1 MRRRVAR
8 IRAGIRAM
16 RRRTSLSGRCEAQVV
31 RKWVAAATPPVLPR
45 HPLIDPSTR
54 VRACMTCQET
64 PPPCPPGHPPA
75 VLFVLGPTGIGKSR
89 AAFEVARAVGGEIVV
104 CDSRQ
109 VYDRLD
115 IATNKP
121 PAEDMRQVP
130 YHLVGI
136 ADPRTTYTVF
146 EFVDAANR
154 AIGEIAARG
163 RLPVVEGGSM
173 LWADALAEG
182 FSLAGVP
189 PRPERRA
196 ELQALPVAELAG
208 IVRRLDPEAAVDER
222 NPVRLVRA
230 IEVLEVAGPP
240 LARLRTRR
248 PPPWRAVRVGLTA
261 DLAVIDRGLAER
273 SRRQV
278 ERGLV
283 EETRAALAEGVPPDA
298 PVLTG
303 IGYAEAL
310 AHIRGEVSLEELP
323 EVMARS
329 NRRYARRQLRW
340 LRRNPAIAWLDATAD
355 PVRGILDLL
364 RAQTI

>member
-1 MRRRVAR
+1 
-8 IRAGIRAM
+8 
-16 RRRTSLSGRCEAQVV
+16 
-31 RKWVAAATPPVLPR
+31 
-45 HPLIDPSTR
+45 
-54 VRACMTCQET
+54 
-64 PPPCPPGHPPA
+64 
-75 VLFVLGPTGIGKSR
+75 
-89 AAFEVARAVGGEIVV
+89 VV

-121 PAEDMRQVP
+121 PPEDMLAVR

-136 ADPRTTYTVF
+136 ADPRTTYTVH
-146 EFVDAANR
+146 EFVAAANE
-154 AIGEIAARG
+154 AIADIAARG
-163 RLPVVEGGSM
+163 RVAVVEGGSM

-196 ELQALPVAELAG
+196 ELERLPVPELAG
-208 IVRRLDPEAAVDER
+208 LLRALDPSAVVDER

-248 PPPWRAVRVGLTA
+248 PPPWTPVRVGLDA
-261 DLAVIDRGLAER
+261 PLEVIDARLAER

-278 ERGLV
+278 ERGLI
-283 EETRAALAEGVPPDA
+283 EETRDALAAGVPAGA
-298 PVLTG
+298 PVMTG

-310 AHIRGEVSLEELP
+310 MHIRGEVSLEELP

-340 LRRNPAIAWLDATAD
+340 LRRNPAIEWFDASAD
-355 PVRGILDLL
+355 PVPGILGYL
-364 RAQTI
+364 RDHGI

>member
-1 MRRRVAR
+1 M
-8 IRAGIRAM
+8 G
-16 RRRTSLSGRCEAQVV
+16 
-31 RKWVAAATPPVLPR
+31 PDVL
-45 HPLIDPSTR
+45 
-54 VRACMTCQET
+54 M
-64 PPPCPPGHPPA
+64 
-75 VLFVLGPTGIGKSR
+75 VLGPTGIGKSR
-89 AAFEVARAVGGEIVV
+89 AAFEVARALGGEIVV

-121 PAEDMRQVP
+121 SPEQLREVR

-146 EFVDAANR
+146 EFVEAANR
-154 AIGEIAARG
+154 AIADIAARG
-163 RLPVVEGGSM
+163 RLPIVEGGSM

-196 ELQALPVAELAG
+196 ELERLSRDELSG
-208 IVRRLDPEAAVDER
+208 LLRRLDPDAAVDER
-222 NPVRLVRA
+222 NPVRVVRA

-248 PPPWRAVRVGLTA
+248 PPPWRPLRAGLTA
-261 DLAVIDRGLAER
+261 GDGTIDARLAER
-273 SRRQV
+273 SRQQV
-278 ERGLV
+278 ARGLV
-283 EETRAALAEGVPPDA
+283 EETRAALAWGVPADA

-310 AHIRGEVSLEELP
+310 MHIRGEVTLEDLP
-323 EVMARS
+323 LVMARS

-340 LRRNPAIAWLDATAD
+340 LRRNPGITWFDATAD
-355 PVRGILDLL
+355 PVPGILGFLQE
-364 RAQTI
+364 RRT

>member
-1 MRRRVAR
+1 
-8 IRAGIRAM
+8 
-16 RRRTSLSGRCEAQVV
+16 
-31 RKWVAAATPPVLPR
+31 
-45 HPLIDPSTR
+45 
-54 VRACMTCQET
+54 
-64 PPPCPPGHPPA
+64 
-75 VLFVLGPTGIGKSR
+75 
-89 AAFEVARAVGGEIVV
+89 VARALGGEIVV

-121 PAEDMRQVP
+121 SREEMREVR

-146 EFVDAANR
+146 EFVEAANR
-154 AIGEIAARG
+154 AIADIAARG
-163 RLPVVEGGSM
+163 RLPIVEGGSM

-189 PRPERRA
+189 PRPDRRA
-196 ELQALPVAELAG
+196 ELERLPVAELAG
-208 IVRRLDPEAAVDER
+208 IVRRLDPEATLDER

-248 PPPWRAVRVGLTA
+248 PPPWTPLRIGLTA
-261 DLAVIDRGLAER
+261 DLGVVDLRLARR

-283 EETRAALAEGVPPDA
+283 EETRAALAYGVPADA

-310 AHIRGEVSLEELP
+310 AHIRGEVSLEALP

-340 LRRNPAIAWLDATAD
+340 LRRNPAITWFDATAD
-355 PVRGILDLL
+355 PVPGILDFL
-364 RAQTI
+364 RAQPI

>member
-1 MRRRVAR
+1 M
-8 IRAGIRAM
+8 
-16 RRRTSLSGRCEAQVV
+16 
-31 RKWVAAATPPVLPR
+31 
-45 HPLIDPSTR
+45 
-54 VRACMTCQET
+54 
-64 PPPCPPGHPPA
+64 
-75 VLFVLGPTGIGKSR
+75 
-89 AAFEVARAVGGEIVV
+89 ARALGGEIVV

-121 PAEDMRQVP
+121 SPEDMREVRH
-130 YHLVGI
+130 HLVGI
-136 ADPRTTYTVF
+136 ADPGSTCTVF
-146 EFVDAANR
+146 EFVAAANA
-154 AIGEIAARG
+154 AIAGIAARG

-196 ELQALPVAELAG
+196 ELERLPAAELAG
-208 IVRRLDPEAAVDER
+208 LLHRLDPAADVDER

-248 PPPWRAVRVGLTA
+248 PPSWTPVRVGLTA
-261 DLAVIDRGLAER
+261 PLDVIDRRLAER

-283 EETRAALAEGVPPDA
+283 EETRAALAAGVPPDA
-298 PVLTG
+298 PVLSG

-310 AHIRGEVSLEELP
+310 MHLRGEVSLDELP

-340 LRRNPAIAWLDATAD
+340 LRRNPAITWFDATAD
-355 PVRGILDLL
+355 PVPGILGFL
-364 RAQTI
+364 RARTQRV

>member
-1 MRRRVAR
+1 V
-8 IRAGIRAM
+8 
-16 RRRTSLSGRCEAQVV
+16 SSPHP
-31 RKWVAAATPPVLPR
+31 AAAERTV
-45 HPLIDPSTR
+45 PLI
-54 VRACMTCQET
+54 
-64 PPPCPPGHPPA
+64 
-75 VLFVLGPTGIGKSR
+75 LGPTGIGKSR
-89 AAFEVARAVGGEIVV
+89 AAFEVARALEGEIVV

-121 PAEDMRQVP
+121 SPEDMREVR

-136 ADPRTTYTVF
+136 ADPRSTYTVF
-146 EFVDAANR
+146 DFVAAANA
-154 AIGEIAARG
+154 AIADIAARG

-182 FSLAGVP
+182 FSLAGVA
-189 PRPERRA
+189 PRPGRRA
-196 ELQALPVAELAG
+196 ELERLPAAELAG
-208 IVRRLDPEAAVDER
+208 LLHHLDPEAVVDER

-248 PPPWRAVRVGLTA
+248 PPPWTPVRVGLTA
-261 DLAVIDRGLAER
+261 GLDVIDRRLAER

-283 EETRAALAEGVPPDA
+283 EETRAALAWGVPPDA

-310 AHIRGEVSLEELP
+310 MHIRGEVSLEDLP

-340 LRRNPAIAWLDATAD
+340 LRRNPAITWFDATAD
-355 PVRGILDLL
+355 PVPGILGFL
-364 RAQTI
+364 RDQRV

>member
-1 MRRRVAR
+1 MGGV
-8 IRAGIRAM
+8 
-16 RRRTSLSGRCEAQVV
+16 
-31 RKWVAAATPPVLPR
+31 
-45 HPLIDPSTR
+45 STR
-54 VRACMTCQET
+54 VPMI
-64 PPPCPPGHPPA
+64 
-75 VLFVLGPTGIGKSR
+75 LGPTGIGKSR
-89 AAFEVARAVGGEIVV
+89 AAFEVARALGGEIVV

-121 PAEDMRQVP
+121 SPEDIRQVR
-130 YHLVGI
+130 YHLVGV
-136 ADPRTTYTVF
+136 ADPRATYTVF
-146 EFVDAANR
+146 EFVEAANA
-154 AIGEIAARG
+154 AIAGIAARG
-163 RLPVVEGGSM
+163 RLPIVEGGSM

-189 PRPERRA
+189 PQPGRRA
-196 ELQALPVAELAG
+196 ELERLPVSELAG
-208 IVRRLDPEAAVDER
+208 MVRRLDPDARVDER

-240 LARLRTRR
+240 LAERRTRR
-248 PPPWRAVRVGLTA
+248 PPPWSPLRIGLTA
-261 DLAVIDRGLAER
+261 GLDVIDRRLAER

-283 EETRAALAEGVPPDA
+283 EETRAALAAGVPPDA

-310 AHIRGEVSLEELP
+310 ICIRGEIGIEDLP
-323 EVMARS
+323 EATARA

-340 LRRNPAIAWLDATAD
+340 LRRNPAITWLDATAD
-355 PVRGILDLL
+355 PVPGILGCL
-364 RAQTI
+364 REHGI

>member
-1 MRRRVAR
+1 M
-8 IRAGIRAM
+8 G
-16 RRRTSLSGRCEAQVV
+16 
-31 RKWVAAATPPVLPR
+31 
-45 HPLIDPSTR
+45 
-54 VRACMTCQET
+54 
-64 PPPCPPGHPPA
+64 A
-75 VLFVLGPTGIGKSR
+75 VQTIVPMLLGPTGIGKSR
-89 AAFEVARAVGGEIVV
+89 AAFEVARALGGEIVV

-121 PAEDMRQVP
+121 SPEDLREVR
-130 YHLVGI
+130 YHLVGV
-136 ADPRTTYTVF
+136 ADPRTTYTAH
-146 EFVDAANR
+146 EFVRAANA
-154 AIGEIAARG
+154 AIADIAARG

-182 FSLAGVP
+182 FSLAGVA

-196 ELQALPVAELAG
+196 ELERLPLAELAG
-208 IVRRLDPEAAVDER
+208 MVRRLDPEARLDER

-240 LARLRTRR
+240 LASRQTRR
-248 PPPWRAVRVGLTA
+248 PPPWTPLRAGLTA
-261 DLAVIDRGLAER
+261 PLDVIDARLAER

-278 ERGLV
+278 ERGLIA
-283 EETRAALAEGVPPDA
+283 ETRAALAEGVAPDA

-310 AHIRGEVSLEELP
+310 MHIRGEVSLEELP

-340 LRRNPAIAWLDATAD
+340 LRRNPAITWFDATAD
-355 PVRGILDLL
+355 PVPGILGFL
-364 RAQTI
+364 REHGI